1 MPACGRALLF
11 FDEIVTALLVGYSA
25 RHATV
30 RLKCPCTE
38 DCSCWLS
45 AAEVAAASK
54 LKSRIPC
61 GCGGRAVDVW
71 MVDPRPDVV
80 EDARKAIA
88 AAEERA
94 AEEMR
99 DMQAYESKGG
109 CSMRCF
115 GCSRC

>member
-1 MPACGRALLF
+1 M
-11 FDEIVTALLVGYSA
+11 
-25 RHATV
+25 

-45 AAEVAAASK
+45 AAEVAAVSK

-80 EDARKAIA
+80 EDASKAIA

-99 DMQAYESKGG
+99 AMQAYESARGLQHAVLR
-109 CSMRCF
+109 M
-115 GCSRC
+115 